1 MNSVDLASWLS
12 TERSPL
18 QRQPKFN
25 GLPRILSG
33 YFGEFGPPLSEFTE
47 ADEREMDL
55 DAMRNSTYQGR
66 EVSREG
72 DVFYDAKALGRA
84 RKRRTRRKHSRRRRR
99 RSMKRKHP
107 KSKNRKPRKKSTRKE
122 RK

>member
-1 MNSVDLASWLS
+1 MRSADLASWLS
-12 TERSPL
+12 TERSPPPI
-18 QRQPKFN
+18 QPEFK

-47 ADEREMDL
+47 EDERKMDL

-66 EVSREG
+66 EVSPGG
-72 DVFYDAKALGRA
+72 DIFYDATAHGRA
-84 RKRRTRRKHSRRRRR
+84 RRRRTRRKRSRRRMR
-99 RSMKRKHP
+99 RSMKRKHT

>member
-1 MNSVDLASWLS
+1 MSSGDLAVWLS
-12 TERSPL
+12 NERSPPP
-18 QRQPKFN
+18 RQPEFK

-47 ADEREMDL
+47 EDERKMDL